1 MSLPLIYPPFSE
13 EQIGVLMEA
22 PIALYVDGYE
32 EKRGVIIGINLH
44 PSDEQYSAILEIEF
58 SEYEGCTLGFIERR
72 KKWTPIEQ
80 DIPRTWRYETKPL
93 VIDIRYVSSAIYT
106 LD

>member
-1 MSLPLIYPPFSE
+1 MSLSLIYPPFNE

-22 PIALYVDGYE
+22 PVALYVDGHE
-32 EKRGVIIGINLH
+32 EKRGVIIGINLR

-58 SEYEGCTLGFIERR
+58 SEYEGCTLGFIERQ
-72 KKWTPIEQ
+72 KKWTPVEQ
-80 DIPRTWRYETKPL
+80 DIPRTLRHETEPL
-93 VIDIRYVSSAIYT
+93 VIDIRYVSSTIYA